1 MLHCAPVTTVLE
13 WSMEEVGQWL
23 DSLGLAEYQEHFMS
37 HEIQGQELLTL
48 GRQDLKVRPIRLCH
62 CHGCSHS
69 STLSWHCH
77 GCSHSLTLSWHCH
90 GCSHSLTLSW
100 HCHGCNHSLTLSW
113 HCYGCSHSLTLSWHC
128 HGCSHSLTLSWLQ
141 SLIDTLMAA
150 IAN

>member
-69 STLSWHCH
+69 LTLSWHCH

-100 HCHGCNHSLTLSW
+100 HCHGC
-113 HCYGCSHSLTLSWHC
+113 SHSLYTEHLHLLVERSL
-128 HGCSHSLTLSWLQ
+128 GQKPQVTPLVPTANILCSGIMWTKDLN
-141 SLIDTLMAA
+141 IY
-150 IAN
+150 